1 MNLKRTTLVLL
12 FACLLA
18 QQLTAQNPLEVK
30 TFKLENGLTVYL
42 NEDHSKPEIFGAIIV
57 RTGSRND
64 PEDAT
69 GIAHY
74 FEHIMF
80 KGTDRI
86 GTVDWETEKIYLDSI
101 SMYYDRLFETSD
113 ETARKN
119 IQRQI
124 NRLSI
129 KAAEYAI
136 PNETDVLLRDI
147 GGKNLNAGTSFDQT
161 VYYNTFPSYQLEKWM
176 EIYAERFRN
185 PVFRLFQSELETV
198 YEEKNLYSDI
208 PVQLMI
214 EDFLKT
220 FYKDHPYSK
229 PIIGLTEHLKNPRLS
244 KMMEFFETW
253 YVANNMALIL
263 AGSFNTDEVIPMIK
277 EKFGSWRSADLPE
290 IREYPLE
297 PFRGREFRQVRLS
310 PIRIGIMGFRGVPAG
325 HPDDQALKVATKL
338 LSNNAGTG
346 IFDKMMM
353 DNKIMAIQPISLQ
366 APDHGSYLILFI
378 PKIIGQSFTSA
389 ESLVSEGL
397 LALRNGNFPV
407 EMFEASKL
415 EFRKEHQRK
424 LETAQNRAY
433 LMMQAFIENR
443 TWEEILAEIDEIEK
457 ITIDDITRVAN
468 TYFGDNRLVYW
479 SKMGL
484 PKKDKLE
491 KPDWEPVVPK
501 NSEKRSEFAQMLDKI
516 PESWPNP
523 VFIEFGKDVRFETIK
538 KGYDFYYTP
547 NPYNDVFTLNIR
559 FRKGTRHDRL
569 IESAIQYIN
578 LVGTEEK
585 PFNEFRSQLQQLGA
599 SLSFSSS
606 DNDITVSV
614 EGFDDMLVPA
624 LVLVNEILTNPGI
637 DDSQLDKFLQGIK
650 GNNKMRRDDPMTIG
664 NALFEYALYGG
675 ESDYLRNL
683 TFSEAKKLKGE
694 QLIAIFKD
702 ALKYDGEILYTGGL
716 PYEKVFEAISEHL
729 TLPEE
734 PIKGNY
740 IELMRREFSEP
751 TVYIHNNSKARQS
764 NINFYVQGNVLS
776 EQERAVTNAFNEYF
790 GSGMSSLVF
799 QEIREFRSLSYAA
812 YAVYRP
818 AFLQTNPAYLM
829 GYMNTQSDKTLEGM
843 QAMSE
848 LILEMPLKPDR
859 MEGIR
864 KGLLQSVFTSQPDF
878 RDLGSTVARWRL
890 QGYNSDPREFRYSIY
905 NRIDFNDIVKFYKDQ
920 LGNKPLVITVTGN
933 LRNVDRK
940 EMAKYGKLVELKYPD
955 FIKE

>member
-1 MNLKRTTLVLL
+1 MNCKRTLSLLL
-12 FACLLA
+12 FVCLLA
-18 QQLTAQNPLEVK
+18 QQISAQNPLEVK
-30 TFKLENGLTVYL
+30 TYKLENGLTVYL

-64 PEDAT
+64 PDDAT

-86 GTVDWETEKIYLDSI
+86 GTTDWETEKIYLDSI

-113 ETARKN
+113 ENTRKT
-119 IQRQI
+119 IQQKI
-124 NRLSI
+124 NKLSL

-161 VYYNTFPSYQLEKWM
+161 VYYNTFPSYQLEKWI

-214 EDFLKT
+214 EDFLKAL
-220 FYKDHPYSK
+220 YKDHPYSK

-263 AGSFNTDEVIPMIK
+263 AGSFNTDDVVPMI
-277 EKFGSWRSADLPE
+277 EQKFGSLRSAELPE
-290 IREYPLE
+290 AREYRLE
-297 PFRGREFRQVRLS
+297 PFKGREFRQVRLS
-310 PIRIGIMGFRGVPAG
+310 PIRIGIMGFRGVPAS
-325 HPDDQALKVATKL
+325 HPDDQALTLATKL
-338 LSNNAGTG
+338 LSNSAGTG

-378 PKIIGQSFTSA
+378 PKIIGQSFKSA

-397 LALRNGNFPV
+397 MKLRKGDFP
-407 EMFEASKL
+407 EAMFKASKL

-424 LETAQNRAY
+424 LETAENRAN

-443 TWEEILAEIDEIEK
+443 PWNEILTEIDEIEK
-457 ITIDDITRVAN
+457 ITADDIVRVAN
-468 TYFGDNRLVYW
+468 TYFGDSRLVYW
-479 SKMGL
+479 SKMGF
-484 PKKDKLE
+484 PKKDRLE
-491 KPDWEPVVPK
+491 KPNWEPVIPQ
-501 NSEKRSEFAQMLDKI
+501 NSDKRSEFALMLDKI
-516 PESWPNP
+516 PESWPDP
-523 VFIEFGKDVRFETIK
+523 VFIDFGSDVRFEPIK
-538 KGYDFYYTP
+538 NGYDFYYTP
-547 NPYNDVFTLNIR
+547 NPYNDVFTLNIQL
-559 FRKGTRHDRL
+559 RKGTRHDML
-569 IESAIQYIN
+569 IESAVQYIN
-578 LVGTEEK
+578 LVGTADK
-585 PFNEFRSQLQQLGA
+585 PFNEFRSQLHQLGA

-606 DNDITVSV
+606 DNTVNVYV
-614 EGFDDMLVPA
+614 EGFDDKLAPT
-624 LVLVNEILTNPGI
+624 LELVNEMLKRPGI
-637 DDSQLDKFLQGIK
+637 DDTQLDKFLQGIK
-650 GNNKMRRDDPMTIG
+650 GNNKMRKDDPMTIG
-664 NALFEYALYGG
+664 NALYEYALYG
-675 ESDYLRNL
+675 ENSDYIRNL
-683 TFSEAKKLKGE
+683 TFSEAKKLSGE
-694 QLIAIFKD
+694 QLISIFRD
-702 ALKYDGEILYTGGL
+702 VLKYESDILYTGSL
-716 PYEKVFEAISEHL
+716 PYEDALAVVSAHL
-729 TLPEE
+729 TLTDE
-734 PIKGNY
+734 PIKGEY
-740 IELMRREFSEP
+740 IEPARRNFNEP
-751 TVYIHNNSKARQS
+751 VLYLHNNSKARQS
-764 NINFYVQGNVLS
+764 NINFFVEGKALS
-776 EQERAVTNAFNEYF
+776 EQEMALTNAFNEYF

-812 YAVYRP
+812 YAVYRAP
-818 AFLQTNPAYLM
+818 FLKHNPAHLM

-848 LILEMPLKPDR
+848 LILDMPHKPDR

-878 RDLGSTVARWRL
+878 RDLGATVARWRM
-890 QGYNSDPREFRYSIY
+890 QGYDSDPRKFRYTVY
-905 NRIDFNDIVKFYKDQ
+905 NRIDFNDIVRFYKDQ
-920 LGNKPLVITVTGN
+920 FGNKPLVITVTGN
-933 LRNVDRK
+933 LRNIDRN
-940 EMAKYGKLVELKYPD
+940 EMAKFGKVTELRYKD
-955 FIKE
+955 FIRE

>member
-1 MNLKRTTLVLL
+1 MNLRRTALVLL
-12 FACLLA
+12 FAWLLL
-18 QQLTAQNPLEVK
+18 QQLTAQSPLEVK
-30 TFKLENGLTVYL
+30 TYKLENGLTVYL

-64 PEDAT
+64 PDDAT

-113 ETARKN
+113 EAARKN

-124 NRLSI
+124 NRLSL

-147 GGKNLNAGTSFDQT
+147 GGQNLNAGTSFDQT

-220 FYKDHPYSK
+220 LYKDHPYSK

-297 PFRGREFRQVRLS
+297 PFKGREFRQVRLS

-338 LSNNAGTG
+338 LSNSAGTG

-378 PKIIGQSFTSA
+378 PKIIGQGFKSA
-389 ESLVSEGL
+389 ESLVNEGL
-397 LALRNGNFPV
+397 LALCNGNFPI

-415 EFRKEHQRK
+415 EFRKEHQRN

-479 SKMGL
+479 SKMGF

-516 PESWPNP
+516 PESWPDP

-538 KGYDFYYTP
+538 KGFDFYYTP

-569 IESAIQYIN
+569 VESAIQYIN
-578 LVGTEEK
+578 LVGTAEK

-606 DNDITVSV
+606 DNDVTVSV
-614 EGFDDMLVPA
+614 EGFDDKLIPT
-624 LVLVNEILTNPGI
+624 LVLVNEMLFTPGI

-650 GNNKMRRDDPMTIG
+650 SNNKMRRDDPMTIG

-683 TFSEAKKLKGE
+683 TFREAKKLKGE

-702 ALKYDGEILYTGGL
+702 ALKYDGEILYTGSL
-716 PYEKVFEAISEHL
+716 PYDKVFEVISEHL

-734 PIKGNY
+734 PIRGNY
-740 IELMRREFSEP
+740 IELVRREFTEP
-751 TVYIHNNSKARQS
+751 TVYFHHNSKARQS

-890 QGYNSDPREFRYSIY
+890 QGYDSDPREFRYSIY

-955 FIKE
+955 FIRE